1 LLPDTDLDAALLTA
15 ERIRRGITRS
25 SRQQERQPLTI
36 SLGVAAMTADEAL
49 ESLLDRA
56 DAALY
61 RAKLAGRD
69 CVAQ

>member
-1 LLPDTDLDAALLTA
+1 M
-15 ERIRRGITRS
+15 
-25 SRQQERQPLTI
+25 TI
-36 SLGVAAMTADEAL
+36 SLGVAAMTSEDAL
-49 ESLLDRA
+49 EGLLDRA